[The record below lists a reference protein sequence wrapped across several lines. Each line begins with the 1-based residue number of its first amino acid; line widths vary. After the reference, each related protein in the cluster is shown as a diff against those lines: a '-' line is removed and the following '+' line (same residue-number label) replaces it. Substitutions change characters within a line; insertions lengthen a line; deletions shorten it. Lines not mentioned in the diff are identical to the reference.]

1 VPEAV
6 KRLLPTLQTS
16 KIEGEDAVGRFTRG
30 RRKVLRYF
38 GFHPDAEIR
47 VDLPPL
53 HDRLEKW
60 VVTAAERVGLDRI
73 LDGVACEGRPTSA
86 KMFGKR
92 FRDALRHEL
101 ALNPNTQYR
110 RTLLARLAADEW
122 ERVYRERELRESAL
136 GLALGS
142 STLGAAAGAV
152 VAIPVGADTAT
163 AAAVGAGVALIAG
176 TAGVIREAQ
185 RRVTPEQEVIR
196 RAVRSWIW
204 DFLSQL
210 LDATEP
216 AEPKSLGREQIEQ
229 KLTEVLTREEP
240 SNSIAIPMTRPP
252 TALVTDL
259 GARLIP
265 RCRDTDDQDVVFG
278 LIQVE
283 DALAR
288 WGRAPD
294 DRTTSARQN
303 IYEPLRN
310 LIDATRLPD
319 EPS

>member
-1 VPEAV
+1 V
-6 KRLLPTLQTS
+6 
-16 KIEGEDAVGRFTRG
+16 F
-30 RRKVLRYF
+30 RYF
-38 GFHPDAEIR
+38 GVHPDAEIR

-53 HDRLEKW
+53 HDRLERW
-60 VVTAAERVGLDRI
+60 VVTAAEQVGLDRV

-86 KMFGKR
+86 KMLGER
-92 FRDALRHEL
+92 FRHALRHEL
-101 ALNPNTQYR
+101 ALNPNTRYR
-110 RTLLARLAADEW
+110 RTLFARLAADEW

-142 STLGAAAGAV
+142 SALGAAAGAA
-152 VAIPVGADTAT
+152 VAVPVAAGTAT
-163 AAAVGAGVALIAG
+163 AVAVGAGIALIAG
-176 TAGVIREAQ
+176 TAGAIREAR
-185 RRVTPEQEVIR
+185 RRVTPEQEVTR

-216 AEPKSLGREQIEQ
+216 AEPKSLGREQIAR
-229 KLTEVLTREEP
+229 KLTEALAHEET
-240 SNSIAIPMTRPP
+240 SNIAIPMKRPP
-252 TALVTDL
+252 ADLVTDL

-265 RCRDTDDQDVVFG
+265 RCREADDQDVVFG

-288 WGRAPD
+288 WGRAPN
-294 DRTTSARQN
+294 DRATSARQS

-319 EPS
+319 ELP